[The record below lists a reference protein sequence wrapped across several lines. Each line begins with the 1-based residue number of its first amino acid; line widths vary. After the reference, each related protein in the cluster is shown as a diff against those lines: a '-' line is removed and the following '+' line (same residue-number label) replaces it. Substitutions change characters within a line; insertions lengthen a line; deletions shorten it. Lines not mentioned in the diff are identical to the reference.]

1 MPYPH
6 SIHTQFTCRLAPF
19 FGALFCGAWSVTAAE
34 APKAPPK
41 ITEVQIEPAE
51 VILTDADQSAQFL
64 VTLKMSDGTLRDA
77 TRQAEYSFQAA
88 DGAGGKAD
96 VATIESGRL
105 KPKSDGSVTVTAT
118 VVDPE
123 TQQKLSASA
132 KTTVKNFA
140 VERELH
146 FVNDIEPVLTKTGC
160 NAGGCHGK
168 ASGQNGFKLSLFAF
182 EPKFDYDALV
192 NEAHG
197 RRVFPASPE
206 ESLLLK
212 KATGAVA
219 HGGGVRF
226 DDKSEAYRM
235 LLRWIAQGSPYGDE
249 NAPKVNRIEVQPRER
264 LLAGV
269 GEQQLRVIAHFTD
282 GSFHDVTRQA
292 EYKAQQPD
300 ILKVGQNGLVNTL
313 GHTGEGA
320 VMVRYMGQVDVARVA
335 VPFSSGLPEAAY
347 ADFKPKNFIDD
358 LVETKWR
365 KLGIAPSGLCTDEE
379 FIRRAS
385 LDAIGT
391 LPTPEEVK
399 AFLADPATD
408 KRDTLVDRLLERSE
422 YASYWSNQWGDLLRV
437 KRAGLDDLKAG
448 TFAFTG
454 WLRNAFA
461 QNMPYDQFVRAILTA
476 QGESAENPPVNWYR
490 HVRNTVAQVNDSSEL
505 FLGLRLSCAN
515 CHNHP
520 YERITQDDYWGYGA
534 FFARIGFKRGL
545 GNEQSIIVRKEGSVR
560 QPRSGQEMK
569 PKGLGGP
576 EYDYV
581 RGEDPRQKLA
591 DWMTDPANPYF
602 AKAISNRIWAHFMGV
617 GLVEAIDDMRVTNPP
632 SNPELLDALAKDLL
646 AHHFDLKHLMGI
658 ILKSRAYGLSSV
670 PTDQNKTDRQNYT
683 RYMPRR
689 LSAQVLMDAI
699 DNVTGSQEKFAGLP
713 LGTRAI
719 DLPDESVKSYF
730 LNVFGRS
737 MRETACECERSY
749 SPNLSQILDLMN
761 SPELQDKIANDKA
774 RLQALLKAKTP
785 DDQILTEYYLRA
797 FGRNPRPDE
806 LKDALAMLAASKD
819 HKGAMEDFVWMFLN
833 SKEFLFNH

>member
-1 MPYPH
+1 MGQPGTPLKPTLPIMLRK
-6 SIHTQFTCRLAPF
+6 SVIFAIFAATASVGLAEELPRI
-19 FGALFCGAWSVTAAE
+19 LD
-34 APKAPPK
+34 
-41 ITEVQIEPAE
+41 VQIEPPE
-51 VILTDADQSAQFL
+51 VTLTNADQSVQYL
-64 VTLKMSDGTLRDA
+64 VTLKMSDGTLRDG
-77 TRQAEYSFQAA
+77 TRQAEYKTQLAEGSGSADSVA
-88 DGAGGKAD
+88 EVERGRLVPKGDGAVMV
-96 VATIESGRL
+96 VATVL
-105 KPKSDGSVTVTAT
+105 DPVTKQPVG
-118 VVDPE
+118 
-123 TQQKLSASA
+123 ASA
-132 KTTVKNFA
+132 KATIQNFA

-146 FVNDIEPVLTKTGC
+146 FVNDIEPILTKTGC

-212 KATGAVA
+212 KATGAIV
-219 HGGGVRF
+219 HGGGTRF
-226 DDKSEAYRM
+226 DEHSEAYKM
-235 LLRWIAQGSPYGDE
+235 LSRWIAQGVPYGDE
-249 NAPKVNRIEVQPRER
+249 NAPKVERIEVLPRER
-264 LLAGV
+264 LLSGV
-269 GEQQLRVIAHFTD
+269 GEQQLRVVAHYTD
-282 GSFHDVTRQA
+282 GSFQDVTRQA

-300 ILKVGQNGLVNTL
+300 ILKVETNGLVSTL

-335 VPFSSGLPEAAY
+335 VPFSRGLPAEAY
-347 ADFKPKNFIDD
+347 AHFQPKNFIDP
-358 LVETKWR
+358 LVAEKWH
-365 KLGIAPSGLCTDEE
+365 KLGIAPSALCTDEE
-379 FIRRAS
+379 FLRRAS

-399 AFLADPATD
+399 AFLADTAED
-408 KRDTLVDRLLERSE
+408 KRDKLVDRLLDRPE
-422 YASYWSNQWGDLLRV
+422 YASYWSHQWGDLLRV
-437 KRAGLDDLKAG
+437 KRGGNSDLKAG

-476 QGESAENPPVNWYR
+476 QGESAENPPTNWYR

-505 FLGLRLSCAN
+505 FLGMRVSCAN

-545 GNEQSIIVRKEGSVR
+545 GNEQAVVVKKDGAVN
-560 QPRSGQEMK
+560 QPRTGQSMK

-576 EYDYV
+576 EYEYV

-591 DWMTDPANPYF
+591 DWMTDPKNPYF
-602 AKAISNRIWAHFMGV
+602 AKAIANRMWAHFMGV
-617 GLVEAIDDMRVTNPP
+617 GLVEAVDDMRVTNPP
-632 SNPELLDALAKDLL
+632 SNPQLLDALAQEVTNY
-646 AHHFDLKHLMGI
+646 HYDLKHLMGTI
-658 ILKSRAYGLSSV
+658 MKSRAYSLSST
-670 PTDQNKTDRQNYT
+670 PTEQNKTDHQNYA
-683 RYMPRR
+683 RYTPKR
-689 LSAQVLMDAI
+689 LSAETLLDAVV
-699 DNVTGSQEKFAGLP
+699 DVTGSPEKFDGLP

-719 DLPDESVKSYF
+719 DLPDESVPSYF

-737 MRETACECERSY
+737 MRESACECERSY
-749 SPNLSQILDLMN
+749 APNLSQVLHLMN
-761 SPELQDKIANDKA
+761 SPELQNKIADQKGRLAAMLKDK
-774 RLQALLKAKTP
+774 KS
-785 DDQILTEYYLRA
+785 DEDILTEFYLAA

-806 LKDALAMLAASKD
+806 LKDATAMLASAKD
-819 HKGAMEDFVWMFLN
+819 RKNTLEDFEWMFLN